1 MHSLHRTR
9 ESYRKCG
16 RCYCWSWSNAKTGCV
31 LPQCAT
37 RSCGEALISDNN
49 VLQCWLFS
57 YTSLRKTG
65 SSGLMDILLGAQTA
79 LSWLSFSAAMAT
91 DRSAELTTSLKCA
104 SGNGRNLCVFKLF
117 CHSTELF
124 ICLFLGLKM
133 SVEVVRCLQPAHTSQ
148 LEV

>member
-9 ESYRKCG
+9 ESYRKHG
-16 RCYCWSWSNAKTGCV
+16 RCYCWGWSNAKTGRV
-31 LPQCAT
+31 LPRCAA
-37 RSCGEALISDNN
+37 RGCDEALISDNN

-57 YTSLRKTG
+57 YMSLRQTG
-65 SSGLMDILLGAQTA
+65 SSGLMEILLGAQTA
-79 LSWLSFSAAMAT
+79 LSWLSFSAAVPT
-91 DRSAELTTSLKCA
+91 DRSTELTTSLKCA

-124 ICLFLGLKM
+124 ICLLLGLKM
-133 SVEVVRCLQPAHTSQ
+133 SVEVVKCPQPAHASQ